1 MCKYKTFSSLQK
13 VILDSIALEQ
23 VGVGAVSINIL
34 EKKKQERMEV
44 KIIKDILKWM
54 KGVESLDPTHPPM
67 FGNKDLPSS
76 QRGKEVGRLGE
87 SG

>member
-1 MCKYKTFSSLQK
+1 

-23 VGVGAVSINIL
+23 VGVGAVSITIL

-44 KIIKDILKWM
+44 KIIKDIL
-54 KGVESLDPTHPPM
+54 
-67 FGNKDLPSS
+67 
-76 QRGKEVGRLGE
+76 